1 MRERAAMLLID
12 QFTPNPYRL
21 ENAP

>member
-12 QFTPNPYRL
+12 QFTPNPNRL

>member
-12 QFTPNPYRL
+12 QFTPDPNRL